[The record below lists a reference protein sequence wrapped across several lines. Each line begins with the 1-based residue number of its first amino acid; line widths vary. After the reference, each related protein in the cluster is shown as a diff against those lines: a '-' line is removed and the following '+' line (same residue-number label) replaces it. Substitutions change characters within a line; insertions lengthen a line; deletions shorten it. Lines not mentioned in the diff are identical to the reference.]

1 MYDESSMK
9 SHIFWIKFKR
19 VFSII
24 FFTALGSALGAI
36 ISSYIID
43 VLLFP
48 KFLSPIIVV
57 ISSLLFLGFANLMT
71 ANTGKE
77 VQDAYWKIAVYK
89 KLAIISKKLDNLEK
103 LENLE
108 KINNFLNPTEEKHD
122 VIKTKVVKESV
133 KESIISAKPE
143 TIQEIHSALDDTSQ
157 TTESNSTD
165 SESKVTN

>member
-108 KINNFLNPTEEKHD
+108 KINNILNPDDEKN
-122 VIKTKVVKESV
+122 
-133 KESIISAKPE
+133 
-143 TIQEIHSALDDTSQ
+143 
-157 TTESNSTD
+157 TT
-165 SESKVTN
+165 SKVKKIKETEKEQNISEMPHESSSTLDSTTQVIESELSSQENKVTT

>member
-108 KINNFLNPTEEKHD
+108 KINNILNPDDEKN
-122 VIKTKVVKESV
+122 
-133 KESIISAKPE
+133 
-143 TIQEIHSALDDTSQ
+143 
-157 TTESNSTD
+157 TT
-165 SESKVTN
+165 SKVKKIKETEKEPNISEMPHESSSTLDSTTQVIESELSSQENKVTT

>member
-9 SHIFWIKFKR
+9 NHIFWIKFKR
-19 VFSII
+19 IFSII

-36 ISSYIID
+36 VSSYIID

-77 VQDAYWKIAVYK
+77 IQDAYWKIAVYK

-108 KINNFLNPTEEKHD
+108 KINNFLNPNEEKVVH
-122 VIKTKVVKESV
+122 IKNKNTKDSEKEQSISSEHEKESKSSNTDTNSQSSDSV
-133 KESIISAKPE
+133 ETNLENSI
-143 TIQEIHSALDDTSQ
+143 
-157 TTESNSTD
+157 N
-165 SESKVTN
+165 

>member
-9 SHIFWIKFKR
+9 SHIFWIRFKR
-19 VFSII
+19 IFSII

-57 ISSLLFLGFANLMT
+57 ISSLLFLGIANLMT

-77 VQDAYWKIAVYK
+77 IQDAYWKIAVYK

-108 KINNFLNPTEEKHD
+108 KINNFLNPNEEK
-122 VIKTKVVKESV
+122 VESSKIKNSKDSDKEQSIS
-133 KESIISAKPE
+133 ESIQETKTSEDIS
-143 TIQEIHSALDDTSQ
+143 QV
-157 TTESNSTD
+157 SNSTSSD
-165 SESKVTN
+165 SETKLTNQID

>member
-9 SHIFWIKFKR
+9 SHIFWIRFKR
-19 VFSII
+19 IFSII

-57 ISSLLFLGFANLMT
+57 ISSLLFLGIANLMT

-77 VQDAYWKIAVYK
+77 IQDAYWKIAVYK

-108 KINNFLNPTEEKHD
+108 KINNFLNPNEEKVESSKIKNSKD
-122 VIKTKVVKESV
+122 SDKEQSISENIQKTK
-133 KESIISAKPE
+133 ISE
-143 TIQEIHSALDDTSQ
+143 DINQV
-157 TTESNSTD
+157 SNSTSSD
-165 SESKVTN
+165 SETKLANQID

>member
-108 KINNFLNPTEEKHD
+108 KINNILNPDDEKN
-122 VIKTKVVKESV
+122 
-133 KESIISAKPE
+133 
-143 TIQEIHSALDDTSQ
+143 
-157 TTESNSTD
+157 TT
-165 SESKVTN
+165 SKVKKIKENEKEQNISEMPHESSSTLDSTTQVIESELSSQENKVTT

>member
-108 KINNFLNPTEEKHD
+108 KINNILNPDDEKNTTSKIKKIKETEKEQNTSEMPHESSSTLD
-122 VIKTKVVKESV
+122 STTQVIES
-133 KESIISAKPE
+133 ELSS
-143 TIQEIHSALDDTSQ
+143 QE
-157 TTESNSTD
+157 N
-165 SESKVTN
+165 KVTT